1 MLINAVIHNQQRS
14 FRREHANAQIGI
26 FGNVLPPDPSG
37 INHDRCMKG
46 LSFAGEMVTYTNT
59 AHRRAF
65 TNQPRDF
72 MSGKDNGT
80 VFFGIQ
86 HVCCGQTKWIN
97 GAIRNFHRA
106 NQCRVNGRF
115 DNARLLRVYSFC
127 ADPCF
132 FAGANKSGL
141 EGEVIFRQGDKQA
154 VGWFNA
160 VTCNAFQD
168 LVFTNAFAGRFRIGY
183 RIARTAVQQAV
194 VTPGGTGCDVVALNQ
209 NHAQPAQGTVAGN
222 PGSRCAAANDNHVT

>member
-1 MLINAVIHNQQRS
+1 
-14 FRREHANAQIGI
+14 
-26 FGNVLPPDPSG
+26 
-37 INHDRCMKG
+37 MKG
-46 LSFAGEMVTYTNT
+46 LSFAGEMITYTNT

-127 ADPCF
+127 ADP
-132 FAGANKSGL
+132 ASSQARIKWLWNERSSSGR
-141 EGEVIFRQGDKQA
+141 VINRPL
-154 VGWFNA
+154 VGS
-160 VTCNAFQD
+160 TQ
-168 LVFTNAFAGRFRIGY
+168 
-183 RIARTAVQQAV
+183 
-194 VTPGGTGCDVVALNQ
+194 
-209 NHAQPAQGTVAGN
+209 
-222 PGSRCAAANDNHVT
+222 

>member
-80 VFFGIQ
+80 VFFGIE
-86 HVCCGQTKWIN
+86 HVRCGQTKWIN

-141 EGEVIFRQGDKQA
+141 E
-154 VGWFNA
+154 
-160 VTCNAFQD
+160 
-168 LVFTNAFAGRFRIGY
+168 
-183 RIARTAVQQAV
+183 
-194 VTPGGTGCDVVALNQ
+194 
-209 NHAQPAQGTVAGN
+209 
-222 PGSRCAAANDNHVT
+222 